1 MGLLVR
7 VINGPFAFPIS
18 HRIRAREKE
27 RKRASN
33 QFYYVKGGKISREIF
48 LPLID
53 ARLSFSFLIKGG
65 TGTMTDGTRT
75 ALPIFARP
83 SIRSSICLGWKRL

>member
-48 LPLID
+48 FNRRD
-53 ARLSFSFLIKGG
+53 QARLSFSF
-65 TGTMTDGTRT
+65 
-75 ALPIFARP
+75 
-83 SIRSSICLGWKRL
+83 

>member
-48 LPLID
+48 LSLID
-53 ARLSFSFLIKGG
+53 AITFSSFVLFF
-65 TGTMTDGTRT
+65 D
-75 ALPIFARP
+75 
-83 SIRSSICLGWKRL
+83 

>member
-48 LPLID
+48 FND
-53 ARLSFSFLIKGG
+53 AIRLVFRSFF
-65 TGTMTDGTRT
+65 D
-75 ALPIFARP
+75 
-83 SIRSSICLGWKRL
+83 

>member
-7 VINGPFAFPIS
+7 VINYGPFAFPIS

-33 QFYYVKGGKISREIF
+33 QFYYVKGGKISREMF

-53 ARLSFSFLIKGG
+53 AITLLFF
-65 TGTMTDGTRT
+65 D
-75 ALPIFARP
+75 
-83 SIRSSICLGWKRL
+83 